1 MKPSAPVTPLADPR
15 RALPRGAA
23 ARRAVAEAAVNS
35 LAAEQRRLE
44 SLGAEWALARTGYQ
58 LRYWRFVRAL
68 VGLDAASDPR
78 CARLHPSP
86 GTPRRAA

>member
-1 MKPSAPVTPLADPR
+1 VKPGAPVTPLADPR
-15 RALPRGAA
+15 RAMPRTAA

-44 SLGAEWALARTGYQ
+44 ALGEEWALARTGYQ

-68 VGLDAASDPR
+68 VGLPGLASD
-78 CARLHPSP
+78 
-86 GTPRRAA
+86 GERRAA

>member
-1 MKPSAPVTPLADPR
+1 MKPGAPVTPLADPR
-15 RALPRGAA
+15 RAMPRTGP

-44 SLGAEWALARTGYQ
+44 SLGEEWALARTGYQ

-68 VGLDAASDPR
+68 VGIPVN
-78 CARLHPSP
+78 
-86 GTPRRAA
+86 GQRRAA

>member
-1 MKPSAPVTPLADPR
+1 MKPGAPVTPLADPR
-15 RALPRGAA
+15 RAMPRTGA

-44 SLGAEWALARTGYQ
+44 ALGEEWALARTGYQ

-68 VGLDAASDPR
+68 VGIVD
-78 CARLHPSP
+78 
-86 GTPRRAA
+86 TPNDRRRAA

>member
-1 MKPSAPVTPLADPR
+1 MKWLSSSKL
-15 RALPRGAA
+15 A
-23 ARRAVAEAAVNS
+23 ARIERS
-35 LAAEQRRLE
+35 QRRLE
-44 SLGAEWALARTGYQ
+44 SLGEEWALARTGYQ

>member
-1 MKPSAPVTPLADPR
+1 VKPPATPLADPR
-15 RALPRGAA
+15 RAMPRNIA

-44 SLGAEWALARTGYQ
+44 ALGEEWALARTGYQ

-68 VGLDAASDPR
+68 VGLDLGQDPR
-78 CARLHPSP
+78 GTRVHPDV
-86 GTPRRAA
+86 RRAA